1 MILFNTDLDNTLI
14 YSYKHDIGEDKVCVE
29 IYNGR
34 EISFMTKKSHEL
46 LNSIKDKILIVPT
59 TTRTIEQFSR
69 IDLGTGTLKYALVCN
84 GGVLLEDGVENEVW
98 YQESCRL
105 VSDCMEELK
114 KAEVLLE
121 NDKNRVFEIRDIKE
135 LFLFTKSREPY
146 RSVESLKAELNPELV
161 DVFCNG
167 TKVYVV
173 PKKLS
178 KGMAIRRF
186 RQWVGADM
194 IIAAGDSE
202 FDISMLEEADIA
214 FAAEALIEK
223 FPDRK
228 NFIFEEKDIIFSDTI
243 LRYLK
248 RR

>member
-1 MILFNTDLDNTLI
+1 M
-14 YSYKHDIGEDKVCVE
+14 
-29 IYNGR
+29 
-34 EISFMTKKSHEL
+34 
-46 LNSIKDKILIVPT
+46 
-59 TTRTIEQFSR
+59 
-69 IDLGTGTLKYALVCN
+69 
-84 GGVLLEDGVENEVW
+84 
-98 YQESCRL
+98 
-105 VSDCMEELK
+105 
-114 KAEVLLE
+114 
-121 NDKNRVFEIRDIKE
+121 
-135 LFLFTKSREPY
+135 FTKSREPY